1 MDAVHVIPVV
11 MVSEL
16 EHIDLMLQKL
26 ADKVW
31 FVPKTGK
38 LPLDAHWTSF
48 NVCFKTAGKAP
59 LYMG

>member
-16 EHIDLMLQKL
+16 EHVDLMLQKL

-31 FVPKTGK
+31 LVPKTGK
-38 LPLDAHWTSF
+38 LPLDAH
-48 NVCFKTAGKAP
+48 
-59 LYMG
+59 